1 MFIIG
6 GTNKKSSRIK
16 DKECFKH
23 ISKKKKLRFKLYH
36 AISKRGWLV
45 EEYSKKNTIP
55 FMIPHEVFKEQLRSV
70 IM

>member
-23 ISKKKKLRFKLYH
+23 ISKKKKVKILTLPCNFK
-36 AISKRGWLV
+36 AWL
-45 EEYSKKNTIP
+45 TC
-55 FMIPHEVFKEQLRSV
+55 
-70 IM
+70 